1 MNDDARQRLHDLR
14 RALALPNRVR
24 DLEDWR
30 QIAMDM
36 IEYCGDDIVK
46 LEERID
52 AQDERVMRLELA
64 MGIVFRTTE
73 TEG

>member
-1 MNDDARQRLHDLR
+1 MSDDTRQRLHNLR

-24 DLEDWR
+24 ELEDWR
-30 QIAMDM
+30 RIAMDLV
-36 IEYCGDDIVK
+36 EHCGDDIIK

-64 MGIVFRTTE
+64 MGVVFRDLE
-73 TEG
+73 VEG